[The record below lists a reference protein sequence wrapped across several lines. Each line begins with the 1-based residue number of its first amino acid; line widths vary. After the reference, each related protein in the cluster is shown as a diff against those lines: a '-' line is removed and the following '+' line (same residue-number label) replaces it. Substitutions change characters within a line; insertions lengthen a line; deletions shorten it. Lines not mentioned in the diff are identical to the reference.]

1 MQLLNT
7 DCSVAFAK
15 KYLEEL
21 QESKPK
27 TKVVEVDFM
36 VRRRLGIAKEL
47 LSSLR
52 SMSAKSWTKT
62 ETLLA
67 EEILLHDIDADLIDP
82 WQVSGGIHKV
92 YKYAIEA
99 YAAQNPPVQLVT
111 KVSPILGK
119 TRQEITQI
127 DPRAIGYVAMQY
139 HYTGMQLVEMLPEDE
154 QANFATY
161 VKVLDDHLYM
171 PLQRAYKAAGK
182 HSPNSVAL
190 QAVQVMMSN
199 VDGIAQR
206 IVERVNR
213 IYPRYRCYSGLL
225 RDAPIRTSSVRDVE
239 MFQVYMWVCLLE
251 GNLQALQEEL
261 FPLCVMIYPRLN
273 VSWEL
278 VRQMTYLLS
287 QEMRTCLSPEQAK
300 ICEPYYAILTAMF
313 SPDVFP
319 NSVIAPPPDGDINTA
334 DTPDITKTAW

>member
-15 KYLEEL
+15 KYLQEL
-21 QESKPK
+21 QESKPQ
-27 TKVVEVDFM
+27 TNVVDVDFT
-36 VRRRLGIAKEL
+36 VRRRLGIGKKL

-52 SMSAKSWTKT
+52 SMSAKSWTQT

-67 EEILLHDIDADLIDP
+67 QEILLHDIDADLIDP
-82 WQVSGGIHKV
+82 WQISGGIHKV

-99 YAAQNPPVQLVT
+99 YAAQNPPLQLVT
-111 KVSPILGK
+111 KVSPVLGE
-119 TRQEITQI
+119 TRQEITAI

-182 HSPNSVAL
+182 HSPNSVTL
-190 QAVQVMMSN
+190 QAVQVMMAN

-206 IVERVNR
+206 IVDRVNQ

-278 VRQMTYLLS
+278 VRHMTYLLS
-287 QEMRTCLSPEQAK
+287 QEMRTCLSPEQARA
-300 ICEPYYAILTAMF
+300 CEPYYAILTALF

-319 NSVIAPPPDGDINTA
+319 NSVITPPSDIR
-334 DTPDITKTAW
+334 